1 MSSGPADRIQAAIDY
16 IDRRL
21 ATIDKAPGTWGS
33 PESLELQTLLL
44 FEIRHF
50 LLRPRTYV
58 KNPYEARRA
67 FFRFV
72 RKHIENAGAGLMSA
86 QISAARVE
94 QELPRLLGIFR
105 DEVALRIEAE
115 PEPIEGD
122 KGREFVRGHGELQ
135 STSAEG
141 TLLKNRFEATTIS
154 PSIRKVST
162 SGVGP
167 RRVLFPQMK
176 TVEGSLS

>member
-1 MSSGPADRIQAAIDY
+1 MISASVDRIQAAIDY

-50 LLRPRTYV
+50 LLRPKTYV

-72 RKHIENAGAGLMSA
+72 RKHIENVGAGLMSA
-86 QISAARVE
+86 QIPADSVE
-94 QELPRLLGIFR
+94 EELPRLLGIFR
-105 DEVALRIEAE
+105 DEVVLRIEAE
-115 PEPIEGD
+115 PVPMEGD
-122 KGREFVRGHGELQ
+122 KVREFASGQGEMQ
-135 STSAEG
+135 STNAEG
-141 TLLKNRFEATTIS
+141 TLLKNRVDATTIS
-154 PSIRKVST
+154 PSIRKTPTGGADYPRVVFPKMKSVEST
-162 SGVGP
+162 
-167 RRVLFPQMK
+167 
-176 TVEGSLS
+176 LS